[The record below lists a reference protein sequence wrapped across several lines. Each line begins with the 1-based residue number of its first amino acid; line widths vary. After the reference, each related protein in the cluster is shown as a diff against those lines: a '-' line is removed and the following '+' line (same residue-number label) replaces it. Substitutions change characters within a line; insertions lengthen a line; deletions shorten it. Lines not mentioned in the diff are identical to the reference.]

1 MILKK
6 QEKDNKVK
14 AIYSSSNICAS
25 TYDKSTKDLI
35 IIFSKGSQYLY
46 NNVSE
51 SDYMRF
57 ELADSQG
64 AVMNTH
70 IKKYTFTKLAD
81 VATKEIINEVTVLK
95 TADDKIIIDAAVTEI
110 VNKMKD
116 VISHYDNSN
125 AIESG
130 LLNKVKDAI
139 GVYDKTI
146 ESKLDKVNG

>member
-35 IIFSKGSQYLY
+35 IIFSKGTQYLY

-81 VATKEIINEVTVLK
+81 VDTKEIINEVTVLK

-125 AIESG
+125 SIESG
-130 LLNKVKDAI
+130 LLGKVKDAI
-139 GVYDKTI
+139 GVYDKAI